1 MKGIILLLAVAAGVL
16 YLVPVSVADQ
26 AQEAYQ
32 AQVERQ
38 VEYRVTDS
46 SSSTGISLK
55 KGAVANASV
64 EIENTDTVPGTFSVD
79 FTFTTLDGTFTDRDR
94 VSILAGDKRSAKGQ
108 ADIAAGQDWKFS
120 YEVIP
125 STEIVTETRY
135 KTVTKEKKVKLYKW
149 LLGERQ

>member
-1 MKGIILLLAVAAGVL
+1 MKGIFLLLAVAAGVL
-16 YLVPVSVADQ
+16 YLVPVSVADE
-26 AQEAYQ
+26 AREAYQ
-32 AQVERQ
+32 AQVERE
-38 VEYRVTDS
+38 VKYRVTDS
-46 SSSTGISLK
+46 SGSTGVSLS

-79 FTFTTLDGTFTDRDR
+79 FTFTTLDGTFTDNDR

-135 KTVTKEKKVKLYKW
+135 KTVTKEKKVKLYEW
-149 LLGERQ
+149 LLGERE